1 LVDHVTKEKSEFV
14 LLPEMPFSTWLAQ
27 DGDVDPARWQASV
40 DEHDRWM
47 PRLDELL
54 PAVVAGTRPVI
65 IDGKRLNVGF
75 LYEGQSGYQAVH
87 QKYYLPNEAGYWE
100 AAWYQRG
107 DGDFSLGE
115 AKGVRAG
122 FLICTEMWF
131 SAHARQY
138 AKDGIHLLLCPRA
151 TPGTTAD
158 KWVAG
163 GRAAAVVSGA
173 YCLSSNF
180 SGACRS
186 YPWAGTGWIIEPQ
199 EGAVLG
205 TTSKENPFLTLDI
218 DLHEAET
225 AKSTFPRYVPD

>member
-1 LVDHVTKEKSEFV
+1 
-14 LLPEMPFSTWLAQ
+14 
-27 DGDVDPARWQASV
+27 
-40 DEHDRWM
+40 
-47 PRLDELL
+47 
-54 PAVVAGTRPVI
+54 
-65 IDGKRLNVGF
+65 
-75 LYEGQSGYQAVH
+75 VH
-87 QKYYLPNEAGYWE
+87 QKYYLPNESGYWE
-100 AAWYQRG
+100 AVWYQRG

-115 AKGVRAG
+115 ANGIRTG

-180 SGACRS
+180 SGECRS

-199 EGAVLG
+199 EGTVLG

-218 DLHEAET
+218 DLQEAET